1 MFCKNGVLRNF
12 AKFTR
17 KHLCQRLCFNKL
29 QVKVCNF
36 IKKETVA
43 QVFSREFCEISKNTF
58 FHRTPPVSASELLKK
73 CCFKLFQI
81 LQIEYIIYKKTKTC
95 IANALNISLVSSAV
109 IFLTT
114 IEYGTSS
121 SSIDSNEFFIWVF
134 SRSIRRWLAG
144 ASNATGC
151 SCNR

>member
-1 MFCKNGVLRNF
+1 M
-12 AKFTR
+12 
-17 KHLCQRLCFNKL
+17 
-29 QVKVCNF
+29 
-36 IKKETVA
+36 A

-58 FHRTPPVSASELLKK
+58 FHRTPPVSASDLLKK

-95 IANALNISLVSSAV
+95 IANALNISLVSSVV

-121 SSIDSNEFFIWVF
+121 SSINSNGSLSGFFYVPFVDGWQEQVMPLDVHVIDKALSV
-134 SRSIRRWLAG
+134 
-144 ASNATGC
+144 
-151 SCNR
+151 